1 MRISSLLLG
10 RNLPGQLYLW
20 CAILIF
26 GAANSVTRKLTEIG
40 AERYVDGHNPVS
52 FCNVLFVGNLCALL
66 VLLIVYGRQC
76 RLSRLRQIS
85 QNQWLY
91 LTIASVISGA
101 LAPGLIFQALAI
113 TDVNNVVL
121 IGRLEPPL
129 TLAFSIWLLREQVNF
144 WEIIAAIVSF
154 LGVFLTILLPSH
166 VQNMVEMKDFFSFGT
181 GEILT
186 AIASVVL
193 AASTIIGKARLS
205 KVPLGIYSIYRT
217 ALGTVIFFFTALLLY
232 GANHFMDVYS
242 PFLWKWMLIY
252 GPVIVVVGQSC
263 WIAGLRA
270 TSVSQAS
277 LIGSFT
283 PVAAV
288 VAAYLILGE
297 APTLAQY
304 IGGAVIFIG
313 IILSQFGI
321 SRQKLLQVQQSPNDS
336 TVKLR
341 EIESEIGFKGM

>member
-1 MRISSLLLG
+1 MRILSLLLG
-10 RNLPGQLYLW
+10 RNLPGLFYLW
-20 CAILIF
+20 CAIIIF

-40 AERYVDGHNPVS
+40 AEKYVDGRNPVS
-52 FCNVLFVGNLCALL
+52 FCNVLFVGNICALL
-66 VLLIVYGRQC
+66 VLLIVYGQQC

-91 LTIASVISGA
+91 LTIASVIGGA
-101 LAPGLIFQALAI
+101 LAPSLIFQALAI
-113 TDVNNVVL
+113 TDVNNIVL

-129 TLAFSIWLLREQVNF
+129 TLAFSIWLLRERVNF
-144 WEIIAAIVSF
+144 WEIIGAIVSF
-154 LGVFLTILLPSH
+154 LGVFLTISLPNNA
-166 VQNMVEMKDFFSFGT
+166 QNMVEMKDLFSLGI

-186 AIASVVL
+186 AIASVAL
-193 AASTIIGKARLS
+193 AASTIIGKAKIS

-217 ALGTVIFFFTALLLY
+217 VLGTIIFFFIALIVY
-232 GANHFMDVYS
+232 GQNHFMDILS

-283 PVAAV
+283 PVTAV

-297 APTLAQY
+297 TPTLAQY

-321 SRQKLLQVQQSPNDS
+321 NRQNSLQVQQSPNDS
-336 TVKLR
+336 TVKVR
-341 EIESEIGFKGM
+341 EIESEVGFKGM